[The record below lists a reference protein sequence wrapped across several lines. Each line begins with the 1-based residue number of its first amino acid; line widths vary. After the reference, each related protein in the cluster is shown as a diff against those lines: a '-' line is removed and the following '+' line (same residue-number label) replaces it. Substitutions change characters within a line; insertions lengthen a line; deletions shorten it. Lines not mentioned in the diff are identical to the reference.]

1 MRTALAAWLFRP
13 RGRNDAGD
21 SQLHAGTRFLARYPM
36 SVIEIKVPDIGDFK
50 DVPVIDVFVKA
61 GDNVK
66 PEDPL
71 VTLESD
77 KATMDVPSP
86 NAGVVKDVKLK
97 VGDKV
102 SEGSVILTL
111 ETQAATTAP
120 KPAPAGREGAAAPPP
135 AARPA
140 KE

>member
-1 MRTALAAWLFRP
+1 
-13 RGRNDAGD
+13 
-21 SQLHAGTRFLARYPM
+21 M
-36 SVIEIKVPDIGDFK
+36 STIEVKVPDIGDFT
-50 DVPVIDVFVKA
+50 DVPVIDVFVKP

-86 NAGVVKDVKLK
+86 NAGVIKDVKLK

-111 ETQAATTAP
+111 ETQAA
-120 KPAPAGREGAAAPPP
+120 AAVPS
-135 AARPA
+135 
-140 KE
+140 

>member
-1 MRTALAAWLFRP
+1 
-13 RGRNDAGD
+13 
-21 SQLHAGTRFLARYPM
+21 M
-36 SVIEIKVPDIGDFK
+36 SLIEVKVPDIGDFT
-50 DVPVIDVFVKA
+50 DVPVIDLFVKP

-120 KPAPAGREGAAAPPP
+120 KPAPAGREGAAPY
-135 AARPA
+135 RGRDGRGQIICRTRHYV
-140 KE
+140 